1 MCKLCARNG
10 AVLPGIEAFEMGVE
24 IPTVYFLFYDYF
36 YKCSVGDQRW
46 KKACREEDDLSAPM
60 GPPQA
65 EAFAMMQLKNNYFA
79 WLLEAKEQLSDV
91 LITDYDP
98 DTRRTGRKS
107 VAEVYMKKMEVDVGG
122 GQEDDVIVPETHS
135 KYEALKKQTDESIKK
150 ARRASKNNMMY
161 KEVKKEL
168 DAWRR
173 EGEAEQEE
181 TELQTEEERRGE
193 KQRKRRKILRTFRE
207 YTVRQNKEGK
217 FKGWSSRASGDMA
230 ALCKKLREGKEEYRR
245 FRMAYHEIYSSRN
258 QNKRKEQENAL
269 LQVDYNELWD
279 VGEIPQIE
287 I

>member
-1 MCKLCARNG
+1 
-10 AVLPGIEAFEMGVE
+10 
-24 IPTVYFLFYDYF
+24 
-36 YKCSVGDQRW
+36 
-46 KKACREEDDLSAPM
+46 
-60 GPPQA
+60 
-65 EAFAMMQLKNNYFA
+65 
-79 WLLEAKEQLSDV
+79 
-91 LITDYDP
+91 
-98 DTRRTGRKS
+98 
-107 VAEVYMKKMEVDVGG
+107 MKKMEVDVGG

-230 ALCKKLREGKEEYRR
+230 ALCKKLREGKEEYRH
-245 FRMAYHEIYSSRN
+245 FRMAYREIYSSRN